1 MVRIPLHFTSCEA
14 LDDRRRRMCLWI
26 PTGPNRSPSNPIKPS
41 GRKNHSGQHECTN
54 RPPLVSSAVA
64 IGEKRDDYGNRQ
76 AVLLRS

>member
-14 LDDRRRRMCLWI
+14 LDDCRRRVCLRI
-26 PTGPNRSPSNPIKPS
+26 PGVPNGSPSNPIKPS
-41 GRKNHSGQHECTN
+41 GTKKHSGQHESTD